1 MSRSFVVA
9 VSLTFALTAVSASAT
24 AGPSPEAL
32 AQGTALHNR
41 AAELLGQQK
50 YREAAQAFLDAYN
63 KNASPNELFNAGQ
76 AEMLGGRHKEALKL
90 FNTYLDLP
98 TTDRVTTEF
107 RKRAAEKIAVCQAS
121 LCVIDVRGASETWV
135 DGQKVTGIFYAE
147 PGAHEVM
154 MQGDAPAPKTV
165 KVTCVAKQTV
175 LVEYDDKK
183 AKGPIGTDA
192 PPPVTEKG
200 SWLAPGVLAG
210 IGVVGVG
217 VGIGLGAASGGARSD
232 VIASAQTGA
241 CANVAS
247 APCASQRSR
256 EDTANGLA
264 TGSVIAYVGG
274 GLFLAA
280 SAITLMVTKPWQE
293 RPVQSEKR
301 AAVRLSPALGGLWI
315 DGTF

>member
-1 MSRSFVVA
+1 MSRSYVVA
-9 VSLTFALTAVSASAT
+9 VSLILALTAVSASAT

-50 YREAAQAFLDAYN
+50 YREAAKAFLDAYN

-76 AEMLGGRHKEALKL
+76 AEMLAGRHKEALKL

-98 TTDRVTTEF
+98 TTDRVATEF
-107 RKRAAEKIAVCQAS
+107 RKQAAEKSAVCQAS

-135 DGQKVTGIFYAE
+135 DGQKATGLFYAE

-154 MQGDAPAPKTV
+154 MQGEAPAPKVV

-175 LVEYDDKK
+175 LVEYEDKK
-183 AKGPIGTDA
+183 PKGPIGTD
-192 PPPVTEKG
+192 PPPAVTETG
-200 SWLAPGVLAG
+200 SWLVPGVLAG

-241 CANVAS
+241 CTNLSSDA
-247 APCASQRSR
+247 CASQRSR

-274 GLFLAA
+274 GLFVAA

-301 AAVRLSPALGGLWI
+301 AGVWLSPSLGGLWI
-315 DGTF
+315 NGTF